1 MKFKRT
7 ILGETWTIKV
17 LKKFP
22 KGSGADDVGL
32 TFPQLK
38 IIVLK
43 QQELSLTTIIHELN
57 HAYFSYQALDSTT
70 AITGDDREEIMCEFN
85 SRYSAR
91 ILNDAIS
98 ILLQILDK
106 AKIPIAD
113 VDRTLIGDLYILHET
128 LDIVGER
135 LGFQEARGEE
145 V

>member
-1 MKFKRT
+1 M
-7 ILGETWTIKV
+7 GETWTVKV

-22 KGSGADDVGL
+22 KGSSADDVGL

-91 ILNDAIS
+91 ILNDALS
-98 ILLQILDK
+98 ILLHVLNTVK
-106 AKIPIAD
+106 VPIAD
-113 VDRTLIGDLYILHET
+113 VDRGLIGDLYALDDT
-128 LDIVGER
+128 LEIVAER
-135 LGFQEARGEE
+135 LGFEEARGDA
-145 V
+145 